1 MEIDV
6 DGPPLPDKLITV
18 LGLAAPVATIKLPDT
33 LPVLEGEKVTVKLTL
48 SPASKMV
55 PAGRPLAPKPGPDTL
70 TFEIAMT
77 SLLLFVRVTSR
88 ALLLPTFTSPE
99 STFETLPNGPA
110 PKLSELDCCFFAGGF
125 AQRHYTRRVNSK
137 MQRLH

>member
-18 LGLAAPVATIKLPDT
+18 IGLAAPVATIKFPDT
-33 LPVLEGEKVTVKLTL
+33 PPVLEGENVTVKFAL

-55 PAGRPLAPKPGPDTL
+55 PAGRPLASKPGPDTL
-70 TFEIAMT
+70 TFEIAMV

-88 ALLLPTFTSPE
+88 VLLLPTFTSPKFK
-99 STFETLPNGPA
+99 FETLGNGPA
-110 PKLSELDCCFFAGGF
+110 PGL
-125 AQRHYTRRVNSK
+125 V
-137 MQRLH
+137 